1 MLAAELLQ
9 YVINDAYQQGHF
21 TMPIPHASNDFPVV
35 QYADDTILILKADL
49 AQVQHLKVLL
59 DTFAYSTGLKVNYHK
74 SSMIPIN
81 VPDSD
86 ITALV
91 SAFGC

>member
-21 TMPIPHASNDFPVV
+21 TMLIPHASNDFPVV

-49 AQVQHLKVLL
+49 AQV
-59 DTFAYSTGLKVNYHK
+59 
-74 SSMIPIN
+74 
-81 VPDSD
+81 
-86 ITALV
+86 
-91 SAFGC
+91 